1 MLMNGFDGTARESFD
16 ALTEALNS
24 CRSVLYEEYYRLHGA
39 RLLYEGEDI
48 LDRIDSIN
56 KAIRGLC
63 KVNSDME
70 DAGIE

>member
-1 MLMNGFDGTARESFD
+1 MLMNGYDGTARESFD
-16 ALTEALNS
+16 ALNSALES
-24 CRSVLYEEYYRLHGA
+24 CRSTLYEKYYSLHGA
-39 RLLYEGEDI
+39 QLMYDGEEL